1 MTTPRRQRRG
11 ALKLAAA
18 ILIALIGIAAIA
30 FGVKSWLER
39 TGETVVV
46 SRIVDGDTIDVER
59 SGETVRVRLLNID
72 TPEKEECLYNE
83 ATEHLGTLIAPG
95 DRVTLI
101 HDVER
106 QDRYGRELAGVVAAD
121 GTFINEVMVADGFA
135 RAVEYQPNTRF
146 TRQMR
151 DAEAQAKA
159 ANTGIHAV
167 PTECLLPTEVALDAL
182 RRYQTDPDPFYLD
195 VMRDAVDSTNNFTY
209 RDQAIAL
216 IDSL

>member
-1 MTTPRRQRRG
+1 MTAPRTQRRG

-30 FGVKSWLER
+30 FAVKTWQER
-39 TGETVVV
+39 TGDTVAV
-46 SRIVDGDTIDVER
+46 SRIVDGDTIDIER

-72 TPEKEECLYNE
+72 TPEKEECLFNE
-83 ATEHLGTLIAPG
+83 ATEHLTTLIAPG
-95 DRVTLI
+95 DRVSLV

-106 QDRYGRELAGVVAAD
+106 QDRYGRELAGVVTAD
-121 GTFINEVMVADGFA
+121 GTFVNEVMVADGFA

-159 ANTGIHAV
+159 ARSGIHAV
-167 PTECLLPTEVALDAL
+167 PTECLMPTEIARDAL
-182 RRYQTDPDPFYLD
+182 ARYQGDPDPFYLD
-195 VMRDAVDSTNNFTY
+195 VMRDAVDNTNNFTY